1 MDVLIFCGQSN
12 MQGQTEGCPLVN
24 PEIKGAW
31 EYRYIGDVL
40 VPLSHPVG
48 EDICVNGESLLLAS
62 HGGGGSLVTYFC
74 EEYVKQTQKEV
85 AAIHVAKGATRI
97 EEWLPNTERFRITSK
112 KIRNGIKRIGDKFPI
127 ENVYFIWLQGESDAV
142 AGTMVTEYK
151 QRFLCI
157 KSALKS
163 AFGIQKFG
171 VIKVGYFASQ
181 VSWMKR
187 GTPTERLLMDEA
199 IMRAQ
204 EELAQTE
211 DDVVI
216 LTRVCTEYSL
226 RKDKLNPNEEGHYN
240 NAAMEEIGKA
250 AAIGLVNA

>member
-1 MDVLIFCGQSN
+1 MSQ
-12 MQGQTEGCPLVN
+12 
-24 PEIKGAW
+24 
-31 EYRYIGDVL
+31 
-40 VPLSHPVG
+40 
-48 EDICVNGESLLLAS
+48 
-62 HGGGGSLVTYFC
+62 
-74 EEYVKQTQKEV
+74 
-85 AAIHVAKGATRI
+85 
-97 EEWLPNTERFRITSK
+97 
-112 KIRNGIKRIGDKFPI
+112 KIRNGIKKIGDKFPI
-127 ENVYFIWLQGESDAV
+127 KNVYFIWLQGESDAV
-142 AGTMVTEYK
+142 AGTTAEEYK

-187 GTPTERLLMDEA
+187 GTPTQRLLMDEA
-199 IMRAQ
+199 IMQAQ
-204 EELAQTE
+204 EELAE
-211 DDVVI
+211 KESNVVM

-250 AAIGLVNA
+250 AAVGLANA